1 VDDMDDGSN
10 IEHGGIDKSDST
22 KQLKEELPP
31 EDKQFKELVLR
42 KLIEIRDQEI
52 QPQLYDKERPERNPH
67 IERANFIYALI
78 FKVKNDF
85 RSPKD
90 VLEFVLSL
98 EGKYPLAV
106 PTIDEVKE
114 MLKTLPLQ
122 S

>member
-1 VDDMDDGSN
+1 MDDGSN
-10 IEHGGIDKSDST
+10 IEHGEIDKSDST
-22 KQLKEELPP
+22 KQLKEELLP
-31 EDKQFKELVLR
+31 EDKQFKEMVLQ

-67 IERANFIYALI
+67 IQRANFIYALI
-78 FKVKNDF
+78 FKVKDDF
-85 RSPKD
+85 RAPKD

-114 MLKTLPLQ
+114 MLKTLPQQ

>member
-1 VDDMDDGSN
+1 MDDMDDGSN
-10 IEHGGIDKSDST
+10 IEHGEIDKSDST
-22 KQLKEELPP
+22 KQLKEELLP
-31 EDKQFKELVLR
+31 EDKQFKEMVLR

-67 IERANFIYALI
+67 IQRANFIYALI
-78 FKVKNDF
+78 FKVKDDF
-85 RSPKD
+85 RAPKD

>member
-1 VDDMDDGSN
+1 MDDMDDGSN
-10 IEHGGIDKSDST
+10 IEHGEIDKSDST
-22 KQLKEELPP
+22 KQLKEELLP
-31 EDKQFKELVLR
+31 EDKQFKEMVLQ

-67 IERANFIYALI
+67 IQRANFIYALI
-78 FKVKNDF
+78 FKVKDDF
-85 RSPKD
+85 RAPKD

-114 MLKTLPLQ
+114 MLKTLPQQ

>member
-1 VDDMDDGSN
+1 MDDMDDGSN
-10 IEHGGIDKSDST
+10 IEHGEIDKSDST
-22 KQLKEELPP
+22 KQLKEELFP
-31 EDKQFKELVLR
+31 EDKQFKEMVLQ

-67 IERANFIYALI
+67 IQRANFIYALI
-78 FKVKNDF
+78 FKVKDDF
-85 RSPKD
+85 RAPKD

-106 PTIDEVKE
+106 PTINEVKE
-114 MLKTLPLQ
+114 MLKTLPQQ